1 MDDLDIIKRGRR
13 RSDKWQD
20 RFIADYKKHGNLQ
33 HAAEAANVARQT
45 VYNHQRDDP
54 AFNEKCEE
62 AYASLC
68 GKNEVKLLKH
78 VEDGNLLALFSW
90 LRANMPEKY
99 RENNFK
105 IDQTITHD
113 YVVEIGTPRVPA
125 ITEHTTD
132 TIQDVTPFRMYETTG
147 DILE

>member
-1 MDDLDIIKRGRR
+1 MDDLGTIKRGRK

-20 RFIADYKKHGNLQ
+20 RFLADYERNGNVMN
-33 HAAEAANVARQT
+33 AAHFANVARQT
-45 VYNHQRDDP
+45 VYNHQRDDS

-62 AYASLC
+62 AYGIFCASIEREIKRRAFA
-68 GKNEVKLLKH
+68 GSDMLLI
-78 VEDGNLLALFSW
+78 AM
-90 LRANMPEKY
+90 ANRHMPAEY
-99 RENNFK
+99 RQRQE
-105 IDQTITHD
+105 IQQTITHD